1 MGQAGVRGP
10 DTEPGCT
17 GSGPASYKTRTITS
31 INNLQLELKVW
42 RVCKIELEQKER
54 GDNGIL
60 ITQFPKVL

>member
-42 RVCKIELEQKER
+42 RVYKMWIGTERERKEW
-54 GDNGIL
+54 
-60 ITQFPKVL
+60 TQFPKVL